1 MILECRDRI
10 RMEGLIP
17 APASTIAAE
26 LPCRWPGYFLLRLGA
41 DSYQPAL
48 EPLPCFLRLIPVCS
62 ARELRRHVIGS
73 WQTMTTIPIATLS
86 VWKGI
91 SPRS

>member
-10 RMEGLIP
+10 RMDGLIP
-17 APASTIAAE
+17 APASNIAVE
-26 LPCRWPGYFLLRLGA
+26 LPCRWPGHFLLRLCA
-41 DSYQPAL
+41 DSYKPAFG
-48 EPLPCFLRLIPVCS
+48 PLPCLLMLIPVRS

>member
-1 MILECRDRI
+1 MILECWDRI

-17 APASTIAAE
+17 APASTIVAE
-26 LPCRWPGYFLLRLGA
+26 LPCRWPGHFLLRLCA
-41 DSYQPAL
+41 DSYKPAL
-48 EPLPCFLRLIPVCS
+48 EPLPCFLRLIPVRS

-91 SPRS
+91 SPCS